1 MGMLRCLY
9 FLQPLLASDP
19 RGYFIMLQRREI
31 QESTIRTRGD
41 STTVSVEISRFIDRL
56 ITHADV
62 IS

>member
-1 MGMLRCLY
+1 MGMLWCLY

-31 QESTIRTRGD
+31 QESAIRKRGD
-41 STTVSVEISRFIDRL
+41 STTVSAKVSRLIDRL
-56 ITHADV
+56 IAHTNV